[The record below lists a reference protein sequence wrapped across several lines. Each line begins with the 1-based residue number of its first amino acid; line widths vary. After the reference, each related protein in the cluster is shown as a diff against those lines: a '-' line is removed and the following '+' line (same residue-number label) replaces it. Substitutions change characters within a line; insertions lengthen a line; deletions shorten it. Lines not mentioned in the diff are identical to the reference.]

1 VLTKHAIPALA
12 RQLPNETDLEAR
24 ESLARALANLGGRE
38 VADAL
43 VRAVVDEE
51 KKRAS
56 RQDLLAKY
64 YLEPSKQQSDDA
76 AKILSGA
83 VAGAKSTLKL
93 LQNLNLTVFVVGM
106 ILLVAGVLTSLLN
119 RDAATRLVGG
129 LTGIGGL
136 AGVITQ
142 LINNPLDR
150 IQNAMANLVQ
160 IETAFASF
168 IWELNLNGTI
178 FKASTWPKAS

>member
-1 VLTKHAIPALA
+1 
-12 RQLPNETDLEAR
+12 
-24 ESLARALANLGGRE
+24 
-38 VADAL
+38 

-64 YLEPSKQQSDDA
+64 YLEPSKQQGDDA

-119 RDAATRLVGG
+119 RDAATRLVGS
-129 LTGIGGL
+129 LAGIGGL
-136 AGVITQ
+136 AGVIT
-142 LINNPLDR
+142 
-150 IQNAMANLVQ
+150 
-160 IETAFASF
+160 
-168 IWELNLNGTI
+168 
-178 FKASTWPKAS
+178 